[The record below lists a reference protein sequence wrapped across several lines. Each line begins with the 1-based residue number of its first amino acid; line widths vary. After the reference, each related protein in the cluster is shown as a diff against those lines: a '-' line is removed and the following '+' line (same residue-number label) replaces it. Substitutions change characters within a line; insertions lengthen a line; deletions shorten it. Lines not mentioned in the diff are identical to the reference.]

1 MGEKLINEG
10 IKNIIENNA
19 LGIASI
25 DKSGNPHNIALGY
38 VRVVSSNHLLV
49 SDNYLVE
56 TVDNIR
62 KNPNV
67 ALVVWTRNWEK
78 SCIGYEL
85 KGKAEYFTSGK
96 WLETIKK
103 IPENK
108 RAPCKGAILITINKI
123 KVLS

>member
-1 MGEKLINEG
+1 MANELINEG
-10 IKNIIENNA
+10 MKNIIEKNA

-38 VRVVSSNHLLV
+38 IKVVSSNQLLV
-49 SDNYLVE
+49 SDNYIIE
-56 TVDNIR
+56 TIENIK

-67 ALVVWTRNWEK
+67 ALVVWTRNWEEQ
-78 SCIGYEL
+78 CIGYEL
-85 KGKAEYFTSGK
+85 KGKAEYFTGGK
-96 WLETIKK
+96 WLESIKK

-108 RAPCKGAILITINKI
+108 DAPCKGAILITINKI